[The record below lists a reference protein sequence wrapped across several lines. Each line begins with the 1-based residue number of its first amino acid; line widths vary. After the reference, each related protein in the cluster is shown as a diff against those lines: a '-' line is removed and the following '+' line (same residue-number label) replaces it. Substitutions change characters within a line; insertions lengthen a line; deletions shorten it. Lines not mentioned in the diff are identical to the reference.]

1 MKIVLQKVKRG
12 MVDIDGV
19 IVGEIA
25 EGYVLLVGI
34 AHGDT
39 LQHAKELVDKI
50 LKIKLFSEEGSQ
62 TFMEKNIIEVHGGIL
77 VISQFT
83 LYADCSKG
91 TKPSFTDAANAE
103 IAKPLYAYIV
113 KLLQESGLRVETGA
127 FGEHMEVELI
137 NDGPITILLES

>member
-12 MVDIDGV
+12 MVDIDGMT
-19 IVGEIA
+19 VGEIA

-39 LQHAKELVDKI
+39 KENAKTLVEKI
-50 LKIKLFSEEGSQ
+50 LKMKLFSEEGSS
-62 TFMEKNIIEVHGGIL
+62 TFMEKNIIEVQGGIL
-77 VISQFT
+77 VVSQFT
-83 LYADCSKG
+83 LYGDCSKG
-91 TKPSFTDAANAE
+91 TKPSFTNAASAE
-103 IAKPLYAYIV
+103 IAKPLYAYTV
-113 KLLQESGLRVETGA
+113 QLLQESGLRVETGA